1 MNQTLS
7 FSMTKDTSRTLMIAL
22 ISVGVG
28 VLVLG
33 LKYVA
38 YMMTG
43 SVALLS
49 DALESIVNVVTAIT
63 TLIAVYI
70 ASKPASAALPYGYDK
85 AEYFSAVIEGVFIL
99 VAALLIFQ
107 QAYLRIIDVTP
118 LDTSMEGLIVNGAA
132 GVVNGLWCLVLFR
145 HGRKTRSPALVADA
159 RHLFTDVLSSAG
171 VLIGVFVAVVSGWSI
186 LDPLLAMIVGVNI
199 LWSGYKLVSESVGG
213 LMDIAV
219 PDDQLNHIRDIISAN
234 ADGAIE
240 AHDVRTRQ
248 SGRKTFVEFHLVVPG
263 SMSVSDAHDICD
275 RIENA
280 LRDGVEGIMISI
292 HVEPENKAKHAG
304 IVVL

>member
-1 MNQTLS
+1 MATER
-7 FSMTKDTSRTLMIAL
+7 SRTLRIAL
-22 ISVGVG
+22 GSVGIG
-28 VLVLG
+28 ILVLG

-49 DALESIVNVVTAIT
+49 DALESIVNVVTAVT
-63 TLIAVYI
+63 TMIAI
-70 ASKPASAALPYGYDK
+70 FLASKPANATLPYGYDK

-107 QAYLRIIDVTP
+107 QAYVRLIEAPP
-118 LDTSMEGLIVNGAA
+118 LSTSMDGLVVNGIA
-132 GVVNGLWCLVLFR
+132 GVVNGAWCYVLFR
-145 HGRKTRSPALVADA
+145 HGRLTRSPALVADA
-159 RHLFTDVLSSAG
+159 RHLLTDVISSGG
-171 VLIGVFVAVVSGWSI
+171 VLFGVFVAMISGI
-186 LDPLLAMIVGVNI
+186 GMLDPLLAAVVGVNI

-219 PDDQLNHIRDIISAN
+219 PEEQLNRIREVIAVN
-234 ADGAIE
+234 ARGAIE

-263 SMSVSDAHDICD
+263 QMSVSEAHDICD

-280 LRDGVEGIMISI
+280 LRDAFDGAMISI
-292 HVEPENKAKHAG
+292 HIEPEDKAKHAG
-304 IVVL
+304 IVVI